1 MVIKQKGKWVDQGY
15 DMMIMVAT
23 VSLYALVYSLYSVCV
38 ATQGSWSKDELGSE
52 RVSRA
57 DLMMVLQD
65 LDYVLIKAGYDENQ
79 DEVRSAFHT
88 PLLDSYLLFAS
99 LMN

>member
-1 MVIKQKGKWVDQGY
+1 MLIKQKGKWVGQGY

-23 VSLYALVYSLYSVCV
+23 VHTLVYSLHSVCV

-65 LDYVLIKAGYDENQ
+65 LDYILIKAGYDENQ